1 MNTTHRLRPLL
12 TALLGT
18 VLAASAIGL
27 PAPSAVAAT
36 ADAANPTAIDVPDSS
51 VYQRSSTSIAIP
63 DSGMAATYPSQ
74 VSFSGVVGTVVDVNV
89 QLHGLQHGSLDDLD
103 IMLVGPGGQNVLLM
117 SDAGG
122 GAASGLHLYF
132 DDDVPSSLPD
142 STTPTVTNY
151 RPTNYGAGDTFP
163 APAPAP
169 TGSALSAFDG
179 TDPNGTWHL
188 YIVDDSAGQS
198 GSLTAGWLLVVRTTK
213 TASVYPAPITVSGQ
227 PGPVTDLDLTLHGLT
242 HNYPQDLDVLLI
254 GPGGQ
259 RALVMSDVGGTLP
272 VAGIDLVLD
281 DDAAAPLSESPVQSG
296 TFRPT
301 DSDADANAGDTDDF
315 IGAPGSTT
323 GDGSALSVFDG
334 TDPNGTWKLYVVDD
348 AADDTG
354 AIAGG
359 WSLHITTA
367 DTAPNPAPAPA
378 PAPVPGGATPP
389 ATSGGDTVHPRV
401 GATTPGARA
410 TRVKP
415 GKNIRATFSEPVRR
429 GTLTTSTVTLVRK
442 GTTTRLSAT
451 LTYDRRSHTVT
462 IDPSRRLR
470 YHTTYKV
477 VVTTGVKDMAG
488 NALDQKPSVAG
499 NQKARWTFTTT
510 PGVVA

>member
-1 MNTTHRLRPLL
+1 MV
-12 TALLGT
+12 TALLGAA
-18 VLAASAIGL
+18 LAAALTGV
-27 PAPSAVAAT
+27 PAQAAVAAT

-74 VSFSGVVGTVVDVNV
+74 LSFSGVVGTVIDVNV

-122 GAASGLHLYF
+122 GPASDIPLYF

-142 STTPTVTNY
+142 STAPTVTNY

-179 TDPNGTWHL
+179 SDPNGIWQL
-188 YIVDDSAGQS
+188 FIVDDSAGQS
-198 GSLTAGWLLVVRTTK
+198 GSLTTGWTLVVRTTNA
-213 TASVYPAPITVSGQ
+213 ASVYPAPITVSGLS
-227 PGPVTDLDLTLHGLT
+227 GPVTDVDVTLHGLA
-242 HNYPQDLDVLLI
+242 HSYLKDLDVLVV

-259 RALVMSDVGGTLP
+259 RALVMSDVAGSDP
-272 VAGIDLVLD
+272 VTGIDLVLD
-281 DDAAAPLSESPVQSG
+281 DEATSPLSENSVQSG

-301 DSDADANAGDTDDF
+301 DSDVDTNAGDTDDF
-315 IGAPGSTT
+315 IGAPGSTD

-354 AIAGG
+354 DIAGG

-367 DTAPNPAPAPA
+367 DATPV
-378 PAPVPGGATPP
+378 PAPVPGNATPP
-389 ATSGGDTVHPRV
+389 SATSTDTVHPRV
-401 GATTPGARA
+401 SATSPKAGAARA
-410 TRVKP
+410 GQSKDVRV
-415 GKNIRATFSEPVRR
+415 TFSESVRR
-429 GTLTTSTVTLVRK
+429 STLTAKTVKLVRK
-442 GTTTRLSAT
+442 GTTVRIPAT
-451 LTYDRRSHTVT
+451 LTYDRATLT
-462 IDPSRRLR
+462 LTLDPTRRLR
-470 YHTTYKV
+470 HHTTYKV
-477 VVTTGVKDMAG
+477 VVTTGVKDVAG
-488 NALDQKPSVAG
+488 NALDQKPSLAG
-499 NQKARWTFTTT
+499 NQKARWTFTTR
-510 PGVVA
+510 

>member
-1 MNTTHRLRPLL
+1 MTTTHRLRVLV
-12 TALLGT
+12 TAVLGAA
-18 VLAASAIGL
+18 LAAALTGV
-27 PAPSAVAAT
+27 PAPAAVAAT
-36 ADAANPTAIDVPDSS
+36 TDAANPTAIEVPDSS
-51 VYQRSSTSIAIP
+51 VYRRSSASIAIP

-74 VSFSGVVGTVVDVNV
+74 LSFSGVVGTVVDVNV

-122 GAASGLHLYF
+122 GAAPGLPLYF

-142 STTPTVTNY
+142 STTPTLTNY

-169 TGSALSAFDG
+169 TGSELSAFDG
-179 TDPNGTWHL
+179 TNPNGTWQL
-188 YIVDDSAGQS
+188 YIVDDTAGQS

-213 TASVYPAPITVSGQ
+213 TTSVYPAPITVSGQ
-227 PGPVTDLDLTLHGLT
+227 AGPVADLDLTLHGLT

-272 VAGIDLVLD
+272 VAGVDLVLD

-315 IGAPGSTT
+315 IGSPGSTT

-359 WSLHITTA
+359 WSLHITTP
-367 DTAPNPAPAPA
+367 DTAPVPAPP
-378 PAPVPGGATPP
+378 PGNATPP
-389 ATSGGDTVHPRV
+389 SASGRDTVHPRV
-401 GATTPGARA
+401 GAATPGAGA
-410 TRVKP
+410 TKVGP
-415 GKNIRATFSEPVRR
+415 GKDVHATFTEPVRR
-429 GTLTTSTVTLVRK
+429 ASLTGGTVKLVRK
-442 GTTTRLSAT
+442 GTTVRTPAT
-451 LTYDRRSHTVT
+451 LTYDRATRTLT
-462 IDPSRRLR
+462 LDPSRRLR
-470 YHTTYKV
+470 HHTTYQV
-477 VVTTGVKDMAG
+477 IVTTGVKDVAG

-499 NQKARWTFTTT
+499 NQKARWTFTTR
-510 PGVVA
+510 